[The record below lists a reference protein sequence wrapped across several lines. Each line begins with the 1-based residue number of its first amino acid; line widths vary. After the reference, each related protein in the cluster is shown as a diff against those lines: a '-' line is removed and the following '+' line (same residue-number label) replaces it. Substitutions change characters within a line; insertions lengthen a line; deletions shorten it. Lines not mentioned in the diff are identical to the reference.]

1 MAVAAHHL
9 STLSTAYS
17 TAQVA
22 TQIFR
27 RRKAVDTSCYG
38 VHQTVDLLQLGCCSS
53 AHGARAF
60 GSASSKHLQ
69 RRRKS
74 YSYSAFRIKRLHEG
88 FREPMLH
95 LPNKGFPDRRKFAC
109 KSSKD
114 SLVPNLELEPTGKE
128 SERRP
133 ANQFNGIFLLLTL
146 NIGIYVA
153 DHILHVSIGQD
164 SEIRPPSLSC

>member
-1 MAVAAHHL
+1 
-9 STLSTAYS
+9 
-17 TAQVA
+17 
-22 TQIFR
+22 
-27 RRKAVDTSCYG
+27 
-38 VHQTVDLLQLGCCSS
+38 
-53 AHGARAF
+53 
-60 GSASSKHLQ
+60 
-69 RRRKS
+69 
-74 YSYSAFRIKRLHEG
+74 
-88 FREPMLH
+88 MLH

-164 SEIRPPSLSC
+164 SVLLPYHADVLYWTLRALLQLRLWCN